1 MKNIRDTVIEI
12 LNEIDDEIVE
22 YDGDNLIDAGFLDS
36 FTIVTIITMVEDK
49 LHITISPD
57 EVKECNF
64 KSVDAIVQ
72 LVIDTNDNR

>member
-1 MKNIRDTVIEI
+1 MKNIKDTVIEI

-22 YDGDNLIDAGFLDS
+22 YDGDNLIDAGILDS
-36 FTIVTIITMVEDK
+36 FAIITIMAMVEDK

-57 EVKECNF
+57 EVKEQNF

-72 LVIDTNDNR
+72 LAVNSAS

>member
-1 MKNIRDTVIEI
+1 MKDIKDTVIEI

-22 YDGDNLIDAGFLDS
+22 YDGDNLIDAGILDS
-36 FTIVTIITMVEDK
+36 FAIITIMAMVEDK

-57 EVKECNF
+57 EVKEQNF

-72 LVIDTNDNR
+72 LAVNSAS